1 MVKSSPFSTELYN
14 TPKEC
19 IEAQFKKLKIVEC
32 YYVFHGSHSFTDVF
46 DSSDG
51 ESVSP
56 EKMLDLAVEQF
67 NKYGNVQF
75 DGLGEDNTYYSLG
88 CWDESAHA

>member
-19 IEAQFKKLKIVEC
+19 IEAQFKKYNIVEC
-32 YYVFHGSHSFTDVF
+32 CYVFHGSHSFNDVL

-51 ESVSP
+51 ERVSP
-56 EKMLDLAVEQF
+56 EKMLELAIDFF

-75 DGLGEDNTYYSLG
+75 DGVGKSNSHYWLG

>member
-19 IEAQFKKLKIVEC
+19 IEAQFKKYNIVEC
-32 YYVFHGSHSFTDVF
+32 CYVFHGSHSFNDVL

-51 ESVSP
+51 ERVSP
-56 EKMLDLAVEQF
+56 EKMLELAIDFF
-67 NKYGNVQF
+67 NKYGNVLF
-75 DGLGEDNTYYSLG
+75 DGVGESNAHYWLG
-88 CWDESAHA
+88 CWDESVKP